1 MIIFSAAVSA
11 SVTGDESAFEDTSKP
26 ASYICMIVEPAACA
40 ACIRPVSKSDG
51 WFSVIMLI
59 RPDNSGFG
67 GSRPKLSN
75 GSSGFVESEQG
86 VDWRWPHR
94 LGIGVSA
101 TLDSAK
107 FRVREPIGN
116 EGLVMKFDAVLS
128 DMDLSALLCSKVC
141 HDVISPVGAI
151 ANGLEVLEDEKDAEM
166 RDIAFDLVK
175 RSSRQASA
183 KLQFCRIAFGAAGSA
198 GSSIDTGDAEDV
210 ARKFI
215 GEDKIE
221 LEWAIPREIRPKSEV
236 KLMLNMLMLAISSI
250 PRGGKIVMGV
260 ADGGGITATAT
271 GKNAKVPEKTSVMLS
286 GDVQEEAMDARL
298 AQVYYTLRLASECS
312 LELAAAAAED
322 SVIYT
327 ASAA

>member
-1 MIIFSAAVSA
+1 
-11 SVTGDESAFEDTSKP
+11 
-26 ASYICMIVEPAACA
+26 
-40 ACIRPVSKSDG
+40 
-51 WFSVIMLI
+51 
-59 RPDNSGFG
+59 
-67 GSRPKLSN
+67 
-75 GSSGFVESEQG
+75 
-86 VDWRWPHR
+86 
-94 LGIGVSA
+94 
-101 TLDSAK
+101 
-107 FRVREPIGN
+107 
-116 EGLVMKFDAVLS
+116 MKFDAVLS

-250 PRGGKIVMGV
+250 PRGGKIVMGCCRWWRHHSH
-260 ADGGGITATAT
+260 GHR
-271 GKNAKVPEKTSVMLS
+271 
-286 GDVQEEAMDARL
+286 QECE
-298 AQVYYTLRLASECS
+298 
-312 LELAAAAAED
+312 
-322 SVIYT
+322 
-327 ASAA
+327 SAGENLGHVEW

>member
-1 MIIFSAAVSA
+1 
-11 SVTGDESAFEDTSKP
+11 
-26 ASYICMIVEPAACA
+26 
-40 ACIRPVSKSDG
+40 
-51 WFSVIMLI
+51 
-59 RPDNSGFG
+59 
-67 GSRPKLSN
+67 
-75 GSSGFVESEQG
+75 
-86 VDWRWPHR
+86 
-94 LGIGVSA
+94 
-101 TLDSAK
+101 
-107 FRVREPIGN
+107 
-116 EGLVMKFDAVLS
+116 MKFDAVLS

-151 ANGLEVLEDEKDAEM
+151 ANGLEVLEDEKDVEM

-236 KLMLNMLMLAISSI
+236 KLMLNMLMLAIASI

-271 GKNAKVPEKTSVMLS
+271 GKNAKVPEKTSVMLA

-312 LELAAAAAED
+312 LELAAAAADD
-322 SVIYT
+322 SVTYT
-327 ASAA
+327 ASAG

>member
-1 MIIFSAAVSA
+1 
-11 SVTGDESAFEDTSKP
+11 
-26 ASYICMIVEPAACA
+26 
-40 ACIRPVSKSDG
+40 
-51 WFSVIMLI
+51 
-59 RPDNSGFG
+59 
-67 GSRPKLSN
+67 
-75 GSSGFVESEQG
+75 
-86 VDWRWPHR
+86 
-94 LGIGVSA
+94 
-101 TLDSAK
+101 
-107 FRVREPIGN
+107 
-116 EGLVMKFDAVLS
+116 MKFDAVLS

-236 KLMLNMLMLAISSI
+236 KLMLNMLMLAIASI

-260 ADGGGITATAT
+260 VDSGGITATAT
-271 GKNAKVPEKTSVMLS
+271 GKNAKVPEKTSIMLS

-312 LELAAAAAED
+312 LELAAAAGED
-322 SVIYT
+322 SVTYT
-327 ASAA
+327 AAAA